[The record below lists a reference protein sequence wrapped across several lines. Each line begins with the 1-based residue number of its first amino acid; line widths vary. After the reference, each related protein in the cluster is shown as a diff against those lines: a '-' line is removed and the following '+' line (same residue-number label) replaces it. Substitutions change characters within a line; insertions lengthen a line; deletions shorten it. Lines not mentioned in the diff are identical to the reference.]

1 MSLFT
6 SIRDAV
12 THPATTANSA
22 LDAVGLSNSASD
34 AFSRNADDLG
44 RHPVSSSTGGLIGG
58 SSGVIDFSNFSKGA
72 GVKNN
77 SLTGGLSNKNNSY
90 GAQIMALYL
99 GGEYLSGDSGATS
112 TYGTA
117 GSDTAAGMGGQSL
130 VSGQTTGVGEVGTS
144 ATGYGTANTGSYAVG
159 DSVGYGTQA
168 AADPTYGYGTSWG
181 TGSSAAGDAGGSSS
195 LLTSSNI
202 NSGVNL
208 LSTYLQS
215 KQAQAGTAAAAN
227 AADPFASQ
235 RPMYQQALQ
244 QLMTNPAG
252 FLNTPQYQ
260 TAMASGVDAVDR
272 SAGAQHLLGSGNRL
286 AELMQYGQGVENTQ
300 FNSYADLLSTLSGAK
315 TGSPAAASQALT
327 TGTNTQM
334 NQTNELLKTIAP
346 MMMSYFGYG
355 S

>member
-1 MSLFT
+1 MSWFT

-12 THPATTANSA
+12 TNPAATANSG
-22 LDAVGLSNSASD
+22 LDALGLSNSATD
-34 AFSRNADDLG
+34 AFARNADDLG

-58 SSGVIDFSNFSKGA
+58 SSGVVDFSNFSKGA

-99 GGEYLSGDSGATS
+99 GGEYAFGGD
-112 TYGTA
+112 
-117 GSDTAAGMGGQSL
+117 AAGAGA
-130 VSGQTTGVGEVGTS
+130 TTGVGSTEAGAGGTMTTGAGEVGTGAADYS
-144 ATGYGTANTGSYAVG
+144 GGY
-159 DSVGYGTQA
+159 A
-168 AADPTYGYGTSWG
+168 AAVDPTYGYGTSWG

-195 LLTSSNI
+195 WLTTSNI

-215 KQAQAGTAAAAN
+215 KNSQAGAQAAAN

-235 RPMYQQALQ
+235 RPMYQDALK

-300 FNSYADLLSTLSGAK
+300 FNQYAELLSTLSGAK
-315 TGSPAAASQALT
+315 SGSPAAASQAITQGTVDSNAT
-327 TGTNTQM
+327 T
-334 NQTNELLKTIAP
+334 NQLIKTIAP
-346 MMMSYFGYG
+346 MVMSYFGYG